1 MSIADGPVTFDST
14 LGPTLRKI
22 RSNTRPKPSIPSLVP
37 TLVPP
42 GTPQRVHAELEPI
55 TL

>member
-1 MSIADGPVTFDST
+1 MSMVDGPVTFDST

-22 RSNTRPKPSIPSLVP
+22 RSNTRPKPSIPSWVP
-37 TLVPP
+37 TLVPS
-42 GTPQRVHAELEPI
+42 GTPQLVHAELEPI